1 MTLEPTGDADGTH
14 RVRQAVAGII
24 GAESI
29 VMVVYGFVL
38 GIDTLVAK
46 PTTSLAAAAFLAVL
60 VVLLGA
66 GVGAVALGVW
76 RGQRWARSPGLV
88 WQALQASLALPAV
101 GLTLQVKAPLLV
113 AAVIVAVGLFLP
125 GVVDEPEDGRT
136 PLDRD

>member
-1 MTLEPTGDADGTH
+1 MTHEPTGGFHETF
-14 RVRQAVAGII
+14 RVRPAVAAII

-46 PTTSLAAAAFLAVL
+46 PTSLAGAAFLAVL

-66 GVGAVALGVW
+66 GLGAVALGVW
-76 RGQRWARSPGLV
+76 RGQRWSRSPALV

-101 GLTLQVKAPLLV
+101 GLPPQVKIPLLV
-113 AAVIVAVGLFLP
+113 AAVVAAVGVFLP
-125 GVVDEPEDGRT
+125 GVVDEPQDGRT